1 MSSAKSGKVSEEERR
16 KREYACGIVNEELWS
31 RRDYITRKEREK
43 EKICVGENKGSSSP
57 GRCHLTAALNT
68 VKQWLG

>member
-16 KREYACGIVNEELWS
+16 RENTLAASLTRNFGAEGITS
-31 RRDYITRKEREK
+31 RGRREK